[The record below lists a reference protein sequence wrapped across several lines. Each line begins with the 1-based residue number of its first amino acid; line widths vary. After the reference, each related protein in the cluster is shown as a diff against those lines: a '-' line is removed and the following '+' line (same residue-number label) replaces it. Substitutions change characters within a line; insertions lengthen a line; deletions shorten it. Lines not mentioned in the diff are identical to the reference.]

1 MVYAFLSVTLLQF
14 TGKGKRVTKDTG
26 EPTRTLSGEVRKGRG
41 PPSESTFHKQYH
53 GLKTLHIHFHRG
65 SKYQVGSIPLFNV

>member
-14 TGKGKRVTKDTG
+14 TGKGKPVTKDTG

-41 PPSESTFHKQYH
+41 LSESTFHKQYH
-53 GLKTLHIHFHRG
+53 GLKTLHVHFH
-65 SKYQVGSIPLFNV
+65 